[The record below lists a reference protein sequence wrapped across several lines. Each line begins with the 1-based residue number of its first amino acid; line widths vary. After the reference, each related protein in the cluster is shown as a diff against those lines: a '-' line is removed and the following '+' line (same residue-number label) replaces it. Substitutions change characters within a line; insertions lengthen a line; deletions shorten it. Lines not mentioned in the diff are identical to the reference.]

1 MENAVEALKQAFA
14 VFVFA
19 LALTVS
25 FTMFSKAKAT
35 ADTITTTQSKQKYLE
50 SAELKDKLYINSK
63 DVESGDVNTLGA
75 ASLTI
80 YGDRVVQPDDVI
92 STIYRYNLEK
102 YGVTIIKEDGT
113 VITRFD
119 SNTESVIRQWYNI
132 KDGKEADGTT
142 IKAND
147 VKNKFTSKIKQ
158 NIEKGSVKHYITS
171 DIQLDKDRL
180 EALYKLKVTGN
191 SKITVG
197 APWYGNDKEIIKR
210 INAEISG
217 STYELNGQTYNGS
230 SEIKNLQDMLNK
242 ASQIIEV
249 ITEIDNSEYVKDNDN
264 TTNLLKQY
272 ELPTIEVV
280 YIIK

>member
-35 ADTITTTQSKQKYLE
+35 ADTITTTQSKQEYLE

-92 STIYRYNLEK
+92 SAIYRYNLEK

-132 KDGKEADGTT
+132 KEGKEADGTT
-142 IKAND
+142 ITAND

-171 DIQLDKDRL
+171 NIELNED
-180 EALYKLKVTGN
+180 KLKKLYELDVKGN

>member
-35 ADTITTTQSKQKYLE
+35 ADTITTTQSKQEYLE

-171 DIQLDKDRL
+171 DIQLDTNRL
-180 EALYKLKVTGN
+180 KELYKLTVTGN

-217 STYELNGQTYNGS
+217 STYELNGQKYNDS
-230 SEIKNLQDMLNK
+230 TNNKNLKETLNV